1 MMNYDEIW
9 WTMMEKM
16 KYDEHD
22 EIWWDMIKYDELWW
36 NMMKHDETWWT
47 KIKYDEIWWKK
58 WNMMKYDEI
67 WSNMIKYDQ
76 MPKQSKNDE
85 GCHNATLRQQ
95 QKELAQLNSTMP
107 KP

>member
-1 MMNYDEIW
+1 
-9 WTMMEKM
+9 MEKM
-16 KYDEHD
+16 KYDE
-22 EIWWDMIKYDELWW
+22 IWW
-36 NMMKHDETWWT
+36 
-47 KIKYDEIWWKK
+47 
-58 WNMMKYDEI
+58 
-67 WSNMIKYDQ
+67 NMIKYDQ